1 MNRKPLAI
9 VGGVIANKYLNG
21 GAVWTRLNWA
31 LGMRKLGFDV
41 LFMEQIYRDNC
52 VDEQGRVTSFE
63 DSVNLAYFRKVM
75 QEFGLSDSS
84 ALIYEDGRKCHGKS
98 LQEIGELACDADLL
112 INITGHLH
120 LPEIMESP
128 VNKIYIDLDPGY
140 TQLWHQAGMLGTHF
154 LAHDQFFTI
163 AEAIGTS
170 ECSIPVG
177 NIPWQ
182 TTRQPV
188 VLDLWPVSG
197 RGDPERFTTIASWR
211 DDYGTLK
218 HRGQRLGVKAHE
230 FRRFIKFPDLVD
242 QTCEIALNL
251 YAEDQA
257 DLDLL
262 HKHGWLVKDPALVV
276 PDPGAF
282 REYIQTSGAEFSVA
296 KEMYTKT
303 RGGWFSD
310 RTVRYLAT
318 GKPALV
324 QDTGFSHS
332 YPVGEGLL
340 AFDTMQSALAGA
352 RDISR
357 NYAAHCRA
365 ARQLAEDF
373 FDSDKVLGNLVERV
387 GTIPQAY

>member
-1 MNRKPLAI
+1 MNRKPLVI

-21 GAVWTRLNWA
+21 GAVWTRLNWV

-41 LFMEQIYRDNC
+41 VFMEQIHQDNC
-52 VDEQGRVTSFE
+52 LDDQGRVTSFE
-63 DSVNLAYFRKVM
+63 HSVNLAYFRKVM
-75 QEFGLSDSS
+75 QEFGLSES
-84 ALIYEDGRKCHGKS
+84 AMLIYQDGQECYGKS
-98 LQEIGELACDADLL
+98 FQEIGELASDADLL

-120 LPEIMESP
+120 LPEIMESRAHK
-128 VNKIYIDLDPGY
+128 VYIDLDPGY
-140 TQLWHQAGMLGTHF
+140 TQLWHQAGMLGAHF
-154 LAHDQFFTI
+154 LAHDQYFTI
-163 AEAIGTS
+163 AEAIGRS

-177 NIPWQ
+177 DIPWQ
-182 TTRQPV
+182 TTCQPV
-188 VLDLWPVSG
+188 VLDLWPVSE

-218 HRGQRLGVKAHE
+218 HQGQRLGVKAHE

-242 QTCEIALNL
+242 QTCEIALSL

-262 HKHGWLVKDPALVV
+262 RKHGWQVKDPAQIV
-276 PDPGAF
+276 PNPVAF

-310 RTVRYLAT
+310 RTVRYLAS

-324 QDTGFSHS
+324 QDTGFSHR

-340 AFDTMQSALAGA
+340 AFDSMNSALMGA
-352 RDISR
+352 REISR
-357 NYAAHCRA
+357 NYMAHCRA

-373 FDSDKVLGNLVERV
+373 FDSDQVLGNLVERI
-387 GTIPQAY
+387 GIAP